1 MDKTDTRGEVPIGRY
16 SLQHLL
22 DPTGILNPG
31 KLLKPFLDVAVAML
45 LDT

>member
-1 MDKTDTRGEVPIGRY
+1 MDKKDTRGEVPIGRY

-22 DPTGILNPG
+22 DPKGILNPG
-31 KLLKPFLDVAVAML
+31 KKPFLDVAVAMR